1 MLLFSDLHIHSKY
14 SAACSQRMDLQ
25 GIASSARTKGLN
37 LLGTGDFFHEKWLK
51 ELKENLKE
59 VEGKGIFYFQKTFFI
74 LSNEISL
81 VFEYLGKIRKVHVIL
96 LSPDFETVDSLK
108 DRLKNYGNMDEDGRP
123 TLSISIQ
130 EAYEIC
136 ESINK
141 DIGFIPAHA
150 WTPWFGIFGS
160 KSGFDSLQEAFGEK
174 RISAIETGLS
184 SDPEMNWRL
193 SSLDNISL
201 VSFSD
206 AHSPENLGRELTVFE
221 IKDYFDLIDS
231 LNKKD
236 NKRLLYTVE
245 VDPAFGKYHWD
256 GHRKCGVSLSP
267 KDSKKY
273 NNICPVC
280 KKPLTLGVE
289 HRVEELADREKGFIP
304 KNAIPFKTILPLHEI
319 IAAVLNVSSN
329 SKKVWEIYFKLV
341 NYFGSELKV
350 LLEAR
355 EEDLEKVCEE
365 KIGKQIIKIRERKF
379 KVQPGYDGVYGK
391 LLLEEDCPKSF
402 KEQKTLSDFL

>member
-1 MLLFSDLHIHSKY
+1 MLFFSDLHIHSKY

-51 ELKENLKE
+51 ELKENLRE

-81 VFEYLGKIRKVHVIL
+81 VFECLGKIRKVHVIL

-136 ESINK
+136 KSINK

-174 RISAIETGLS
+174 SISAIETGLS

-206 AHSPENLGRELTVFE
+206 AHSPENLGRELTVFD

-273 NNICPVC
+273 NDICPVC
-280 KKPLTLGVE
+280 KRPLTLGVE

-341 NYFGSELKV
+341 NCFGSELKV

-355 EEDLEKVCEE
+355 KEDLEKVCEE
-365 KIGKQIIKIRERKF
+365 KIAKQIIKIRERKF